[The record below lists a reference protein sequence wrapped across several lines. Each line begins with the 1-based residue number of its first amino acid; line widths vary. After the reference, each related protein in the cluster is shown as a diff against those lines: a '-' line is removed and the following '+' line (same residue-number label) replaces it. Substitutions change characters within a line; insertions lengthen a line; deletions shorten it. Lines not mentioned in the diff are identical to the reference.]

1 MINHFTVVES
11 IYGKI
16 IVNRNCDFQIDA
28 LAKTGRTHIE
38 SELQNI
44 FQFVDKLTP
53 GAIIIDAGANIG
65 LFSIPVAQRRKDV
78 SIIAFEPQRI
88 IYNALCGSIALND
101 LSNVYVHNAA
111 ISDCA
116 QYLVLPIIDYSMKM
130 DYGTVQVQPG
140 EIQENT
146 FMRNSMVRGITID
159 AMDLPRCDF
168 IKIDV
173 EGFEIQAI
181 KGAKNTI
188 KTFKPI
194 LWVEHHIVGVQA
206 IAEAVGEGYQFI
218 VADPLNM
225 VCVPI

>member
-173 EGFEIQAI
+173 EGFEIQGI
-181 KGAKNTI
+181 KGSKNTI